1 MRRKESKRLPMKLQF
16 FAEPA
21 PEPADPKPTEISLD
35 DVFSKFSV
43 DDILARSEVEK
54 AIQSRVDSTVTKALN
69 TARAKWDKEQLENL
83 DESKR
88 LEKMN
93 EEQRAKY
100 QLDKDKKA
108 FEAEKKQFE
117 HEQLVVSTGKELL
130 NRGLDADFAKYLVG
144 ADAESTQA
152 RIDSFEQLF
161 NSAVTKATNTKMK
174 GNPPKDPEKKS
185 TLTMDAIK
193 EMTPAEINAR
203 WDEVQDVLSGK

>member
-21 PEPADPKPTEISLD
+21 PEPANPKPTEISLD

-100 QLDKDKKA
+100 QLDKDKK
-108 FEAEKKQFE
+108 
-117 HEQLVVSTGKELL
+117 
-130 NRGLDADFAKYLVG
+130 
-144 ADAESTQA
+144 
-152 RIDSFEQLF
+152 SF
-161 NSAVTKATNTKMK
+161 
-174 GNPPKDPEKKS
+174 
-185 TLTMDAIK
+185 
-193 EMTPAEINAR
+193 
-203 WDEVQDVLSGK
+203 